1 MISLCRLRAHV
12 VAEAAVVCVRGLL
25 LLLLSPTTASAPPL
39 AVTKSPST
47 IALYVNGKLM
57 ISTDNLLP
65 IAWGAWGWGGGV
77 GGHEKC

>member
-1 MISLCRLRAHV
+1 MCVCAWP
-12 VAEAAVVCVRGLL
+12 AAA
-25 LLLLSPTTASAPPL
+25 PAPPADPAC